1 MINFFVPGIVRPGG
15 SKTAVRRKDGGIG
28 MRPASKY
35 TETWMSVVSYHARQ
49 HYQGEL
55 LTGVIKASFI
65 FTMKRPKNHYRT
77 NGQLKDWAPLYHK
90 SQPDVGKLVRSTE
103 DALSG
108 IIYRDDSQIAVRDEK
123 KIYGEKIGVD
133 VMIQEIEDGR
143 SNS

>member
-1 MINFFVPGIVRPGG
+1 MITFFVPGTPRPGG
-15 SKTAVRRKDGGIG
+15 SKTPG
-28 MRPASKY
+28 MSKSGKMFVRPANK
-35 TETWMSVVSYHARQ
+35 ETKIWMAVVSYHARQ

-55 LTGVIKASFI
+55 LTGVVKASFI

-77 NGQLKDWAPLYHK
+77 NGQLKDWAPLYHA

-123 KIYGEKIGVD
+123 KIYGEKTGVEIL
-133 VMIQEIEDGR
+133 IQEIEV
-143 SNS
+143 